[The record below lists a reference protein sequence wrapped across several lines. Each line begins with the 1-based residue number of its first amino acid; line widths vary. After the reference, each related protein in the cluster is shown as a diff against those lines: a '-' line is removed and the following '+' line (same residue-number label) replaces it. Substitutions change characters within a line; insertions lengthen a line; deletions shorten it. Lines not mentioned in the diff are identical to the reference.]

1 MIKENDW
8 LVATINN
15 PGFTADDFRDVAGM
29 TLDNTQ
35 LLSADEYLKSDFIRE
50 NKLFT
55 NERGEFNEQKF
66 RDFYKQKTQEFQSFA
81 TDASVDNYE
90 YGLQDTTRPADG
102 RVRDSGFKFIKVSNP
117 DFHSIGI
124 TGPNQYQESGLSVR
138 EIAQMS
144 KIAGRDYSVNDM
156 SLVNSPIKYIKSLFQ
171 DPLVLATY
179 DEDTTEINPITG
191 IQEFH
196 PKGSP
201 RLNSDGQYFY
211 EELGGRS
218 TIGKQVL
225 SAFDYLTVDQQ
236 GLNAI
241 DFMDSDDKSKS
252 MGGQIMKSIVELV
265 PMAFGNKARLIYGG
279 ILAVKELAKAAPM
292 LTNMVES
299 AYHLFDSSQPEE
311 STLANTIAGFGTKFS
326 TSSDDYT
333 QQNPISFGMITN
345 LVTDVATQWGQQRA
359 IQKAYVNLTGGAKKM
374 EAAALAKAEG
384 EFRKQETLLKQQRN
398 LNKISEQE
406 FLNQVGTSTWKESNL
421 GQRLIQQEMAPIQSA
436 LANRYR
442 IGGDLS
448 LAHMAIISNTDMY
461 ETALEHG
468 ATKKEAAALSLGSI
482 AGMFSVDK
490 FLGLGEMFLEKPEK
504 AAANALRQSV
514 AQESEGFV
522 DGLKQL
528 AKMPE
533 SPQKYVNIMKKGSD
547 FGKNIAKKYVENYK
561 AGTLGIVG
569 KAFGE
574 GLEETAEE
582 LVTDLVKTAGELA
595 GDFGLMS
602 QSDLGAWDN
611 MLLRYGMSFV
621 GGFVGG
627 GIFGAMDVINNPSN
641 YQKQEFENIITY
653 LRNGK
658 KDEIN
663 KIITQLEDEGKFAS
677 TTLSYRTTEDGS
689 TFLTAQS
696 KEDSQNHYVAQRM
709 RELVTQV
716 DDMLNQNDLKKTD
729 DDLFRSLVL
738 NEQNYVRLK
747 KFLQNDSY
755 STGYQAEY
763 NKIVK
768 GVLDTEIAIKQL
780 QGEQI
785 DSKKS
790 SDPEYQKKLDT
801 LQKKRDELLQRKE
814 DFLSGKESF
823 KYMSKLMFAINPN
836 ISQPWYSS
844 NFDSFVYNKTFK
856 DVTELSEVELNNLK
870 QEYEAYKQ
878 LSRNLELD
886 KAYEIFSEL
895 QNKTSPTLK
904 EFNNIDVN
912 AISKLQQEYSD
923 LLVRVQGIR
932 NQQSEDIKIP
942 VFEKNGTPTA
952 DLNQF
957 GTTTSNQVTVV
968 DGVHHATLADGTKVD
983 QPSKQIYITGQ
994 EQKGYFELVKD
1005 QEDGQYA
1012 VHFKPTD
1019 KNNPKAFTN
1028 QEKDILFKAA
1038 AEILPEGAK
1047 LSTWGELSK
1056 GGIHGLER
1064 FRNLGFTQVGTRDV
1078 KTKQLT
1084 DQQKSDLETKEIQQ
1098 FVDKMVQHGKIDLAT
1113 YRMLRTIIAET
1124 ADTIK
1129 QRHSLQLLNSLQS
1142 NLNTTQINSDTALK
1156 LQQLFNSTIT
1166 LDNTTPESIRK
1177 ILAEDA
1183 SFDSFL
1189 DSHVVD
1195 FRLENGQ
1202 DLYILENGGNLKT
1215 GFNTVQEVARAIEY
1229 NLTSIPDEKLSS
1241 FRTKRHTAEYLLNN
1255 ISKRSSRIRAATVL
1269 YQAYNILKSN
1279 NNIDQNFLQNQLDY
1293 LISTIQNEY
1302 NIADETETAN
1312 FLADSEGS
1320 KFITTQFRSFF
1331 KEAFVTGNDNHI
1343 SKISNGLD
1351 ILRDLSIYGIDVIT
1365 NFQSSF
1371 DNYLNDSQV
1380 KLLNQLDQERDN
1392 SANPTYKFL
1401 NQILEEVG
1409 IDAQET
1415 LNDLFNRLF
1424 SGNYEDFVIE
1434 DQRDLDNLQKIL
1446 DGIKIAQTI
1455 LISAYSGHNASLNR
1469 IAKKNNI
1476 SNIDLAELSPEQA
1489 NIILNNLRNLQ
1500 VEIEYYK
1507 AISESNLANI
1517 ALNFLK
1523 SDVNFTKARLQIFKE
1538 LKAPNGPLVINGINL
1553 LEGIDDI
1560 VDQDEFVKLFRTEQL
1575 FYDNVSKALAD
1586 GSITIDDLYKS
1597 LESYI
1602 NYKDAREQ
1610 ISSKLTRNIN
1620 YGSLTAYDKF
1630 RYITTVLAVNPSD
1643 FYNNLDQFVQTN
1655 GDTIVPIPA
1664 QIFGARVAN
1673 AMITNPNF
1681 VNTALGY
1688 LQNKNN
1694 FILTNTTVLTGIAGS
1709 GKTTAESRLA
1719 LGNKTLVVSGP
1730 TSQQS
1735 QQLKEI
1741 FSNAE
1746 EQSIQ
1751 TIMETILGKEL
1762 YQKVSDPQTQK
1773 DYFSTV
1779 TAVDD
1784 NSSISLKTDKIT
1796 LQSNAFSSVDAI
1808 VIDEATHIS
1817 LADIQILSYWTT
1829 KNGKQLILIGDQ
1841 AQSQSQNKS
1850 IDRELSVQWIAP
1862 ELGISLRSDK
1872 YSKYKNQT
1880 DLIRISE
1887 KLINSSAQTENA
1899 NNQEAIKAL
1908 KNIRLKYSNK
1918 NGFSGDLLSAEIPT
1932 DVLENIKRDVD
1943 NTDPAKKNRL
1953 AFIGSKDSATYKQL
1967 QDAGIPIDFQTDD
1980 IKGIQ
1985 GREFD
1990 YVISTIDFSTATT
2003 TKAINTLKFTKDL
2016 YTIISRSRKGSVVI
2030 DRGISNI
2037 IGKSQELGQDSDI
2050 KSIMRYK
2057 DVFLQYIQDQLN
2069 SIKQYMNLSPTTPL
2083 SGGSVALSPTAPTSP
2098 TPTSPVTPTSPT
2110 PSTPSP
2116 TSPAVSPSPT
2126 PTSPTAPT
2134 PTPTSPAP
2142 GISINPPTTSN
2153 VPTTPTSPTPTGP
2166 SMEEQDIENNINS
2179 IPDRKTQEEQEQETK
2194 STEEENAKNNTRQ
2207 QSTFDNQKIQVR
2219 AYGNITLVG
2228 ARIQTDLI
2236 EVDGKT
2242 KEQNTWLAPDKDQQ
2256 ELNDAEIF
2264 MGNDNAHTGEQKN
2277 EIIKKLLHIKSII
2290 LYPNLSKTTLS
2301 SNKKLDGV
2309 AQAIGKNSLRQI
2321 MQGNGIKFYIRVTKK
2336 GSQKLAGMT
2345 NLDNDLLNIN
2355 GEYVYTVVAKFSME
2369 NGKTACVTLGAL
2381 ADPKTWEKAITDDD
2395 TELNN
2400 YQQWLAQATEEAEYE
2415 INSPQ
2420 FMEYTNIITK
2430 KPNGDTVQYSKLASF
2445 PEVPKSEFEIRT
2457 QYSVVSPVYMSLERG
2472 KKSNKAYVYVSNY
2485 SLYDGDQLAQ
2495 IYHYEREQDAKG
2507 NPVPYTVR
2515 KIYLD
2520 NSGIAFRTLTQESY
2534 KQWYTI
2540 QGRSLE
2546 YFPFEKTSVGIEMF
2560 QAIWNHRAD
2569 LIRFLEAMGVDK
2581 ETASNIDLE
2590 AAVSDKDSDLSILLS
2605 GLRHLQQQYYEFSNQ
2620 LSKSSEEQGNRR
2632 ATYEEFK
2639 QYLIDTGQ
2647 QDLIQEIDS
2656 LNEQLSKTNCRFRLG
2671 YSKSGA
2677 YIGKDNW
2684 NQDNKDNCI
2693 FINPVTAIEQLQMLN
2708 KLDEKVLDRLL
2719 DLSSLRGHEDEI
2731 IEINKSK
2738 GWVNVFNKKSAVTI
2752 KIPGQKRATSLKES
2766 LGISKL
2772 PYILQS
2778 LSIAEHFAMGNA
2790 EQAASSEYYIRVGKD
2805 KTKLLSINEFLEPL
2819 PYKIESGVSYDGVSG
2834 IEVPQNYPGIIIA
2847 GENHILLQTRVD
2859 NMWDLIFHG
2868 AILGSRFNTF
2878 ENSRHARYEKAP
2890 FKYGI
2895 FSSPIKGK
2903 REKGTEIL
2911 TASPPQMFRAN
2922 AFPAFPLMVVDL
2934 SRKQQD
2940 DTPSVQQNEEI
2951 QQQPESEVLQPEDAY
2966 DSIDTIESLS
2976 EIRLEHNGN
2985 IMTVIEA
2992 IAASFSDEWG
3002 KLVSYEYRNDSVYLL
3017 FENNVSAQLT
3027 HEQGEMWNYNN
3038 SSYRLLDPNNRIPF
3052 KINANNN
3059 SIQNQADVINRIS
3072 TKEGLIEEIGLQ
3084 SILKEIPDVEEVLDQ
3099 YGGRAITNKQT
3110 LITIITD
3117 LQELLENDRYD
3128 RFYNKLDNIYKE
3140 LDNQCSI

>member
-15 PGFTADDFRDVAGM
+15 PEFTADDFRDVAGM

-35 LLSADEYLKSDFIRE
+35 LLSADEYLKSDFIRQ

-55 NERGEFNEQKF
+55 NDNGEFNEQKF
-66 RDFYKQKTQEFQSFA
+66 RDFYKQKTQEFQAFA
-81 TDASVDNYE
+81 TNDSVDNYQ
-90 YGLQDTTRPADG
+90 YGLWDTTRPVDG
-102 RVRDSGFKFIKVSNP
+102 RVRDPGFKFIKLSNP

-124 TGPNQYQESGLSVR
+124 TGPNQYQESGFSVR
-138 EIAQMS
+138 ELAQMS
-144 KIAGRDYSVNDM
+144 KIDGRDYSVNDM
-156 SLVNSPIKYIKSLFQ
+156 SLVSSPIKYIKSLFQ

-179 DEDTTEINPITG
+179 DEDTTEVNPITG

-201 RLNSDGQYFY
+201 RLNSDGQYYY

-225 SAFDYLTVDQQ
+225 SAFDYLTVDEQ
-236 GLNAI
+236 GLNTI
-241 DFMDSDDKSKS
+241 DFMDSDGKSKS
-252 MGGQIMKSIVELV
+252 VGGQIMKSIVELI
-265 PMAFGNKARLIYGG
+265 PMALGNKAKFIYGG
-279 ILAVKELAKAAPM
+279 ILAVKELAKSAPM

-299 AYHLFDSSQPEE
+299 AYHLFDSSQPTE
-311 STLANTIAGFGTKFS
+311 STLANTIAGYGNKFT
-326 TSSDDYT
+326 TSQDDYT
-333 QQNPISFGMITN
+333 QQNPVSFGMIAN
-345 LVTDVATQWGQQRA
+345 LITDVATQLGQQRF
-359 IQKAYVNLTGGAKKM
+359 IQNAYVNVAGGAKKM
-374 EAAALAKAEG
+374 EAAAMAKAEG
-384 EFRKQETLLKQQRN
+384 EFMKQSALLKQQKN

-406 FLNQVGTSTWKESNL
+406 FLNQVGTKGWKESNL
-421 GQRLIQQEMAPIQSA
+421 GKRLIQQEMEPIQSA
-436 LANRYR
+436 LANRYK

-448 LAHMAIISNTDMY
+448 LVHMAIISNTDMY
-461 ETALEHG
+461 ETALQHG

-514 AQESEGFV
+514 SQESEGFV
-522 DGLKQL
+522 EGLKQL

-533 SPQKYVNIMKKGSD
+533 SPQKYVNIMKKGTD

-582 LVTDLVKTAGELA
+582 LVTDLVKYAGEVA
-595 GDFGLMS
+595 GEFGLMS
-602 QSDLGAWDN
+602 QADLGAFDN

-627 GIFGAMDVINNPSN
+627 GIFGAMDVINNPSS
-641 YQKQEFENIITY
+641 YKKQEFDNIITY

-658 KDEIN
+658 IDEVNKTIN
-663 KIITQLEDEGKFAS
+663 QLEKDGKFAS
-677 TTLSYRTTEDGS
+677 TTLSYRTTDDGS

-696 KEDSQNHYVAQRM
+696 EEDSQNHYVAQRM

-716 DDMLNQNDLKKTD
+716 NDILNQHDLKQTD
-729 DDLFRSLVL
+729 DDLFKSLVL

-755 STGYQAEY
+755 STGYQTEY

-780 QGEQI
+780 QGEQV

-790 SDPEYQKKLDT
+790 SDPEYQKKLDD
-801 LQKKRDELLQRKE
+801 LQKKREELLKRKE

-836 ISQPWYSS
+836 INQPWYSG

-870 QEYEAYKQ
+870 QEWEAYKQ
-878 LSRNLELD
+878 FSRNLDLD
-886 KAYEIFSEL
+886 KAYGIFSEL
-895 QNKTSPTLK
+895 QTKTSPTLK
-904 EFNNIDVN
+904 QFNGIDVD

-923 LLVRVQGIR
+923 LLVSINEIR
-932 NQQSEDIKIP
+932 EQKSEDIKIP
-942 VFEKNGTPTA
+942 VFEKNGTPAT

-957 GTTTSNQVTVV
+957 GTTTSNQVTVL
-968 DGVHHATLADGTKVD
+968 DGTHDATLADGTKVV
-983 QPSKQIYITGQ
+983 QPTKQIYITGQ
-994 EQKGYFELVKD
+994 EQKGFFEVVKD

-1012 VHFKPTD
+1012 IHFKPIDT
-1019 KNNPKAFTN
+1019 NNPNAFTEE
-1028 QEKDILFKAA
+1028 EKEILFKAA
-1038 AEILPEGAK
+1038 ADLIPSGAK
-1047 LSTWGELSK
+1047 LSTWGELSR

-1084 DQQKSDLETKEIQQ
+1084 DQQKEELQTKKIQQ
-1098 FVDKMVQHGKIDLAT
+1098 FVDNMTEHGKIDLAT
-1113 YRMLRTIIAET
+1113 YRILRTIIANT

-1129 QRHSLQLLNSLQS
+1129 QRYSEQLLNSLQS
-1142 NLNTTQINSDTALK
+1142 GLNITKINSDTALK
-1156 LQQLFNSTIT
+1156 LQQLFNSTIE
-1166 LDNTTPESIRK
+1166 LDSTTPENIRK
-1177 ILAEDA
+1177 ILTEDA
-1183 SFDSFL
+1183 SFDSL
-1189 DSHVVD
+1189 LNSYIVD
-1195 FRLENGQ
+1195 FKLENGQ
-1202 DLYILENGGNLKT
+1202 DLYILENGGNLRT
-1215 GFNTVQEVARAIEY
+1215 GFNTVQEVAQAIEY

-1241 FRTKRHTAEYLLNN
+1241 FKTKRHTAEYLLNN
-1255 ISKRSSRIRAATVL
+1255 ISKRSSRLRAAAVL
-1269 YQAYNILKSN
+1269 YQAYNMLKSN

-1312 FLADSEGS
+1312 LLADGDQS
-1320 KFITTQFRSFF
+1320 KFITTPFKRIF
-1331 KEAFVTGNDNHI
+1331 KEAFITGNDNRI

-1351 ILRDLSIYGIDVIT
+1351 ILRDLSMYGIDVIT

-1371 DNYLNDSQV
+1371 DNYLDDNQV
-1380 KLLNQLDQERDN
+1380 KLLNQLEQAKDN
-1392 SANPTYKFL
+1392 SENPTYIFL

-1409 IDAQET
+1409 IDAQTT
-1415 LNDLFNRLF
+1415 LNELFNRLF

-1434 DQRDLDNLQKIL
+1434 NQQDLDNLQKIL
-1446 DGIKIAQTI
+1446 DGIKIAETL
-1455 LISAYSGHNASLNR
+1455 LISAYGGHNASLNG
-1469 IAKKNNI
+1469 IANKHNI
-1476 SNIDLAELSPEQA
+1476 PNVDLAELSPEVA
-1489 NIILNNLRNLQ
+1489 NIILNNLRNLK

-1507 AISESNLANI
+1507 AISENNLSNL

-1523 SDVNFTKARLQIFKE
+1523 SDSNFIKARLQVFKE
-1538 LKAPNGPLVINGINL
+1538 LKAKNGPLVIRGINL

-1575 FYDNVSKALAD
+1575 FYDNVQKALAS

-1597 LESYI
+1597 LGSYI

-1610 ISSKLTRNIN
+1610 ISSKLTRNIS

-1630 RYITTVLAVNPSD
+1630 RYLTTVLAVNPSN
-1643 FYNNLDQFVQTN
+1643 FYNNLGQFVQDN
-1655 GDTIVPIPA
+1655 KNEIVPIPA

-1673 AMITNPNF
+1673 AMLVNPNF
-1681 VNTALGY
+1681 VNAALQY
-1688 LQNKNN
+1688 LQNGKN
-1694 FILTNTTVLTGIAGS
+1694 FILTNTTILTGIAGS

-1719 LGNKTLVVSGP
+1719 VGNKTLLVSGP

-1741 FSNAE
+1741 FPNSE
-1746 EQSIQ
+1746 EQSLQ

-1762 YQKVSDPQTQK
+1762 YQKISDKTTQK
-1773 DYFSTV
+1773 DYFDMSV
-1779 TAVDD
+1779 GAIDD
-1784 NSSISLKTDKIT
+1784 NTSIALKTDKIT
-1796 LQSNAFSSVDAI
+1796 LKSGAFDKI
-1808 VIDEATHIS
+1808 DTLVIDEATHIS
-1817 LADIQILSYWTT
+1817 LADIQILSYWAT
-1829 KNGKQLILIGDQ
+1829 KTGKQIILIGDQ
-1841 AQSQSQNKS
+1841 AQSQSQDKS
-1850 IDRELSVQWIAP
+1850 IDRELSIQWIAP
-1862 ELGISLRSDK
+1862 ELGISLRSAK

-1880 DLIRISE
+1880 DLIQISE
-1887 KLINSSAQTENA
+1887 GLINSSIHTEDA
-1899 NNQEAIKAL
+1899 KNQEAIKAL
-1908 KNIRLKYSNK
+1908 KKINLKYFNDK
-1918 NGFSGDLLSAEIPT
+1918 NFSGELLTTEIPKE
-1932 DVLENIKRDVD
+1932 VLENIKKDVE
-1943 NTDPAKKNRL
+1943 NTDPAKQNRL

-2003 TKAINTLKFTKDL
+2003 AKAINTLRFTKDL

-2037 IGKSQELGQDSDI
+2037 IGESQELGQDSDI

-2069 SIKQYMNLSPTTPL
+2069 SIKQYMNLSQ
-2083 SGGSVALSPTAPTSP
+2083 GSSAPTSP
-2098 TPTSPVTPTSPT
+2098 ASTVPATSTSPT
-2110 PSTPSP
+2110 PPTPAP
-2116 TSPAVSPSPT
+2116 TSPAVSPSST

-2134 PTPTSPAP
+2134 PTPTSPSP
-2142 GISINPPTTSN
+2142 GILINPPTTSN

-2194 STEEENAKNNTRQ
+2194 STEEENVKNNTRQ

-2236 EVDGKT
+2236 EVGGKT

-2264 MGNDNAHTGEQKN
+2264 MGNDNAHTVEQKN

-2345 NLDNDLLNIN
+2345 NLDNNLLNIN

-2381 ADPKTWEKAITDDD
+2381 ANPKTWEKAITDDD

-2430 KPNGDTVQYSKLASF
+2430 KPNGDAVQYSKLASF

-2495 IYHYEREQDAKG
+2495 IYHYEREQDTKG

-2569 LIRFLEAMGVDK
+2569 LIRFLEAIGIDR
-2581 ETASNIDLE
+2581 ETASNINLE
-2590 AAVSDKDSDLSILLS
+2590 AEVSNKDSDLSILLS
-2605 GLRHLQQQYYEFSNQ
+2605 KLRQLQQQYYEFSNQ
-2620 LSKSSEEQGNRR
+2620 LSKSSEEQGNKR

-2656 LNEQLSKTNCRFRLG
+2656 PNEQLSKTNCRFRLG

-2731 IEINKSK
+2731 IEIDKSK

-2752 KIPGQKRATSLKES
+2752 KIPGQKRVTSLKES

-2951 QQQPESEVLQPEDAY
+2951 KQQPEQEVLQPEDAY
-2966 DSIDTIESLS
+2966 DSIDTTESLS
-2976 EIRLEHNGN
+2976 EIRLAHNGN
-2985 IMTVIEA
+2985 TITVIEA
-2992 IAASFSDEWG
+2992 IEASFSDEWG

-3027 HEQGEMWNYNN
+3027 HEQGEIWNYNN
-3038 SSYRLLDPNNRIPF
+3038 SSYRLLDPDNKIPF
-3052 KINANNN
+3052 KISASNN
-3059 SIQNQADVINRIS
+3059 SIQNQADVISRIS
-3072 TKEGLIEEIGLQ
+3072 TKEGFIEEVGLQ
-3084 SILKEIPDVEEVLDQ
+3084 SILEEVPAVEEILDNQ
-3099 YGGRAITNKQT
+3099 YGGHAITNKQT
-3110 LITIITD
+3110 LMMIITD
-3117 LQELLENDRYD
+3117 LQELLEDDRYD
-3128 RFYNKLDNIYKE
+3128 EFYNKLDNMYKE
-3140 LDNQCSI
+3140 LDNQCGI

>member
-15 PGFTADDFRDVAGM
+15 PEFTADDFRDVAGM

-35 LLSADEYLKSDFIRE
+35 LLSADEYLKSDFIRQ

-55 NERGEFNEQKF
+55 NDNGEFNEQKF
-66 RDFYKQKTQEFQSFA
+66 RDFYKQKTQEFQAFA
-81 TDASVDNYE
+81 TNDSVDNYQ
-90 YGLQDTTRPADG
+90 YGLWDTTRPVDG
-102 RVRDSGFKFIKVSNP
+102 RVRDPGFKFIKLSNP

-124 TGPNQYQESGLSVR
+124 TGPNQYQESGFSVR
-138 EIAQMS
+138 ELAQMS
-144 KIAGRDYSVNDM
+144 KIEGRDYSVNDM
-156 SLVNSPIKYIKSLFQ
+156 SLVSSPIKYIKSLFQ

-179 DEDTTEINPITG
+179 DKDTTEVNPITG

-201 RLNSDGQYFY
+201 RLNSDGQYYY

-225 SAFDYLTVDQQ
+225 SAFDYLTVDEQ

-241 DFMDSDDKSKS
+241 DFMDSDGKSKS
-252 MGGQIMKSIVELV
+252 VGGQIMKSIVELI
-265 PMAFGNKARLIYGG
+265 PMALGNKARFIYGG
-279 ILAVKELAKAAPM
+279 ILAVKELAKSAPM

-299 AYHLFDSSQPEE
+299 AYHLFDSSQPTE
-311 STLANTIAGFGTKFS
+311 STLANTIAGYGNKFT
-326 TSSDDYT
+326 TSQDDYT
-333 QQNPISFGMITN
+333 QQNPVSFGMIAN
-345 LVTDVATQWGQQRA
+345 LITDVATQWGQQRF
-359 IQKAYVNLTGGAKKM
+359 IQNAYVNVAGGAKKM
-374 EAAALAKAEG
+374 EAAAMAKAEG
-384 EFRKQETLLKQQRN
+384 EFMKQSALLKQQKN

-406 FLNQVGTSTWKESNL
+406 FLNQVGTKGWQESNL
-421 GQRLIQQEMAPIQSA
+421 GKRLIQQEMEPIQSA
-436 LANRYR
+436 LANRYK

-448 LAHMAIISNTDMY
+448 LVHMAIISNTDMY

-514 AQESEGFV
+514 SQESEGFV
-522 DGLKQL
+522 EGLKQL

-533 SPQKYVNIMKKGSD
+533 SPQKYINIMKKGTD

-574 GLEETAEE
+574 GLEETTEE
-582 LVTDLVKTAGELA
+582 LVTDLVKYAGEVA
-595 GDFGLMS
+595 GEFGLMS
-602 QSDLGAWDN
+602 QTDLGAFDN

-627 GIFGAMDVINNPSN
+627 GIFGAMDVINNPSS
-641 YQKQEFENIITY
+641 YKKQEFDNIITY

-658 KDEIN
+658 IDEVNKTIN
-663 KIITQLEDEGKFAS
+663 QLEKDGKFAS
-677 TTLSYRTTEDGS
+677 TTLSYRTTDDGS

-696 KEDSQNHYVAQRM
+696 EEDSQNHYVAQRM

-716 DDMLNQNDLKKTD
+716 NDILNQHDLKQTD
-729 DDLFRSLVL
+729 DDLFKSLVL

-768 GVLDTEIAIKQL
+768 GILDAEIAIKQL
-780 QGEQI
+780 QGEQV

-790 SDPEYQKKLDT
+790 SDPEYQKKLDD
-801 LQKKRDELLQRKE
+801 LQKKREELLKRKE

-836 ISQPWYSS
+836 ISQPWYSG

-870 QEYEAYKQ
+870 QEWEAYKQ
-878 LSRNLELD
+878 FSRNLDLD
-886 KAYEIFSEL
+886 KAYGIFSEL
-895 QNKTSPTLK
+895 QTKTSPTLK
-904 EFNNIDVN
+904 QFNGIDVD

-923 LLVRVQGIR
+923 LLVSINEIR
-932 NQQSEDIKIP
+932 EQKSEDIKIP
-942 VFEKNGTPTA
+942 VFEKNGTPAA

-957 GTTTSNQVTVV
+957 GTTTSNQVTVL
-968 DGVHHATLADGTKVD
+968 DGTHNATLADGTKVV
-983 QPSKQIYITGQ
+983 QPTKQIYIAGQ
-994 EQKGYFELVKD
+994 EQKGFFEVVKD

-1012 VHFKPTD
+1012 IHFKPTGE
-1019 KNNPKAFTN
+1019 NSPNAFTDD
-1028 QEKDILFKAA
+1028 EKEILFRTA
-1038 AEILPEGAK
+1038 AELIPSGAK
-1047 LSTWGELSK
+1047 LSTWGELSR

-1084 DQQKSDLETKEIQQ
+1084 DQQKEELQTKKIQQ
-1098 FVDKMVQHGKIDLAT
+1098 FVDNMTEHGKIDLAT
-1113 YRMLRTIIAET
+1113 YRILRTIIANT

-1129 QRHSLQLLNSLQS
+1129 RGYSEHLRNELALNFSELG
-1142 NLNTTQINSDTALK
+1142 SDTILK
-1156 LQQLFNSTIT
+1156 LQELFHSVSKLNDDVKLKIASILADSPYFTEAIDDYTVDFIVEDGLPMYNEGGVDIENNVKSVAKAIAYNLNLNSSSVPKYSAQFL
-1166 LDNTTPESIRK
+1166 LDN
-1177 ILAEDA
+1177 
-1183 SFDSFL
+1183 L
-1189 DSHVVD
+1189 DKKSNI
-1195 FRLENGQ
+1195 E
-1202 DLYILENGGNLKT
+1202 
-1215 GFNTVQEVARAIEY
+1215 RA
-1229 NLTSIPDEKLSS
+1229 K
-1241 FRTKRHTAEYLLNN
+1241 A
-1255 ISKRSSRIRAATVL
+1255 VL
-1269 YQAYNILKSN
+1269 YQAYSLLEQDSKLDQDFIKQQKQYIEGLVSHITDPKLIQDYLSDSSRSIFIQSSQKGLLQHSYRTGTASSTSAISNIYDILSDVSETTDNILDAFTHDLIGYDS
-1279 NNIDQNFLQNQLDY
+1279 DQ
-1293 LISTIQNEY
+1293 
-1302 NIADETETAN
+1302 
-1312 FLADSEGS
+1312 
-1320 KFITTQFRSFF
+1320 
-1331 KEAFVTGNDNHI
+1331 
-1343 SKISNGLD
+1343 
-1351 ILRDLSIYGIDVIT
+1351 
-1365 NFQSSF
+1365 
-1371 DNYLNDSQV
+1371 QV
-1380 KLLNQLDQERDN
+1380 MLLNQLEQAKDN
-1392 SANPTYKFL
+1392 SENPTYAFL

-1409 IDAQET
+1409 IDAQTT
-1415 LNDLFNRLF
+1415 LNELFNRLF

-1434 DQRDLDNLQKIL
+1434 NQQDLDNLQKIL
-1446 DGIKIAQTI
+1446 DGIKIAETL
-1455 LISAYSGHNASLNR
+1455 LISAYGGHNASLNG
-1469 IAKKNNI
+1469 IANKHNI
-1476 SNIDLAELSPEQA
+1476 PNIDLAELSPEVA
-1489 NIILNNLRNLQ
+1489 NIILNNLRNLK

-1507 AISESNLANI
+1507 AISENNLSNL

-1523 SDVNFTKARLQIFKE
+1523 SDSNFTKARLQVFKE
-1538 LKAPNGPLVINGINL
+1538 LKAKNGPLVIKGINL

-1575 FYDNVSKALAD
+1575 FYDNVQKALAS

-1597 LESYI
+1597 LGSYI

-1610 ISSKLTRNIN
+1610 ISSKLTRNIS

-1630 RYITTVLAVNPSD
+1630 RYLTTVLAVNPSN
-1643 FYNNLDQFVQTN
+1643 FYNNLSQFVQDN
-1655 GDTIVPIPA
+1655 KDEIVPIPA

-1673 AMITNPNF
+1673 AMLVNPNF
-1681 VNTALGY
+1681 VNTALQY
-1688 LQNKNN
+1688 LQNGKN
-1694 FILTNTTVLTGIAGS
+1694 FILTNTTILTGIAGS

-1719 LGNKTLVVSGP
+1719 VGNRTLLVSGP

-1741 FSNAE
+1741 FPNSE
-1746 EQSIQ
+1746 EQSLQ

-1762 YQKVSDPQTQK
+1762 YQKISDKTTQK
-1773 DYFSTV
+1773 DYFDMSV
-1779 TAVDD
+1779 KAIDD
-1784 NSSISLKTDKIT
+1784 NTSIALKTDKIT
-1796 LQSNAFSSVDAI
+1796 LKSGAFDKI
-1808 VIDEATHIS
+1808 NTLVIDEATHIS
-1817 LADIQILSYWTT
+1817 LADIQILSYWAT
-1829 KNGKQLILIGDQ
+1829 KTGKQIILIGDQ
-1841 AQSQSQNKS
+1841 AQSQSQDKS
-1850 IDRELSVQWIAP
+1850 IDRELSIQWIAP
-1862 ELGISLRSDK
+1862 ELGISLRSAK

-1880 DLIRISE
+1880 DLIQISE
-1887 KLINSSAQTENA
+1887 GLINSSIHTEDA
-1899 NNQEAIKAL
+1899 KNQEAIKAL
-1908 KNIRLKYSNK
+1908 KKINLKYFNDK
-1918 NGFSGDLLSAEIPT
+1918 NFSGDLLTTEIPKE
-1932 DVLENIKRDVD
+1932 VLENIKKDVE
-1943 NTDPAKKNRL
+1943 NTDPAKQNRL

-1967 QDAGIPIDFQTDD
+1967 QDAGVAIDFQTDD

-1990 YVISTIDFSTATT
+1990 YVISTIDFTNATT
-2003 TKAINTLKFTKDL
+2003 DRALHTLQFTKDL

-2037 IGKSQELGQDSDI
+2037 IGQSQELGQDSDI

-2057 DVFLQYIQDQLN
+2057 DTFLQYIQDQLN

-2083 SGGSVALSPTAPTSP
+2083 SGGSVAPSPTAPTSP

-2126 PTSPTAPT
+2126 PTSPTTST

-2153 VPTTPTSPTPTGP
+2153 VPTSPTSPTPTGP

-2236 EVDGKT
+2236 EVDGIT

-2321 MQGNGIKFYIRVTKK
+2321 MQGNGVKFYIRVTKK

-2345 NLDNDLLNIN
+2345 NLDNNLLNIN

-2430 KPNGDTVQYSKLASF
+2430 KPNGDAVQYSKLASF

-2495 IYHYEREQDAKG
+2495 IYHYEREQDSKG

-2534 KQWYTI
+2534 KQWYTT

-2546 YFPFEKTSVGIEMF
+2546 YFPFEKTPVGIEMF

-2569 LIRFLEAMGVDK
+2569 LIRFLEAIGIDR
-2581 ETASNIDLE
+2581 ETASNINLE
-2590 AAVSDKDSDLSILLS
+2590 AEVSNKDSDLSILLR
-2605 GLRHLQQQYYEFSNQ
+2605 GLRWLQQQYYEFSNQ
-2620 LSKSSEEQGNRR
+2620 LSKSSEEQSNKR

-2656 LNEQLSKTNCRFRLG
+2656 LNKQLSKTNCRFRLG

-2684 NQDNKDNCI
+2684 NQDNKDSCI

-2731 IEINKSK
+2731 IDIDRSK

-2819 PYKIESGVSYDGVSG
+2819 PYKIESGVSYDGVSD

-2934 SRKQQD
+2934 SRKQQG

-2951 QQQPESEVLQPEDAY
+2951 RQQPEQEVLQPEDAY
-2966 DSIDTIESLS
+2966 DSIDTTESLS

-2985 IMTVIEA
+2985 TMTVIEA
-2992 IAASFSDEWG
+2992 IAASFNDEWG

-3027 HEQGEMWNYNN
+3027 HEQGEIWNYNN
-3038 SSYRLLDPNNRIPF
+3038 SSYRLLDPDDRIPF
-3052 KINANNN
+3052 KITANNN

-3072 TKEGLIEEIGLQ
+3072 TKEGFIEEVGLQ
-3084 SILKEIPDVEEVLDQ
+3084 SILEEVPDVEEILDNQ
-3099 YGGRAITNKQT
+3099 YGKHAITNKQT
-3110 LITIITD
+3110 LMMIITD
-3117 LQELLENDRYD
+3117 LQELLEDDRYD
-3128 RFYNKLDNIYKE
+3128 EFYNKLDNMYKE
-3140 LDNQCSI
+3140 LDNQCGI

>member
-81 TDASVDNYE
+81 TDASIDNYE
-90 YGLQDTTRPADG
+90 YGLWDTTRPADG

-265 PMAFGNKARLIYGG
+265 PMAFGNKARFIYGG
-279 ILAVKELAKAAPM
+279 ILAVKELFKAAPM

-345 LVTDVATQWGQQRA
+345 LITDVATQWGQQRA

-504 AAANALRQSV
+504 AAANSLRQSV

-663 KIITQLEDEGKFAS
+663 KTITQLEDEGKFAS

-709 RELVTQV
+709 RELVTQI

-814 DFLSGKESF
+814 NFLSGKESF

-895 QNKTSPTLK
+895 QKRTSPTLK

-942 VFEKNGTPTA
+942 IFEKDGTPAA

-994 EQKGYFELVKD
+994 EQKGYFELVRD
-1005 QEDGQYA
+1005 QEDGQYSI
-1012 VHFKPTD
+1012 HFKPTD
-1019 KNNPKAFTN
+1019 KNNPKAFTD
-1028 QEKDILFKAA
+1028 QEKDILFKAV
-1038 AEILPEGAK
+1038 AEILPEGAR
-1047 LSTWGELSK
+1047 LSTWGELTK

-1098 FVDKMVQHGKIDLAT
+1098 FVDKMAQHGKIDLAT

-1129 QRHSLQLLNSLQS
+1129 QRYSQQLLNSLQS
-1142 NLNTTQINSDTALK
+1142 SLNITQINSDTALK
-1156 LQQLFNSTIT
+1156 LQQLFNSTIE
-1166 LDNTTPESIRK
+1166 LDNTTPENIRK

-1183 SFDSFL
+1183 SFDSL
-1189 DSHVVD
+1189 LNSYVVD
-1195 FRLENGQ
+1195 FKLENGQ
-1202 DLYILENGGNLKT
+1202 GLYILENGGNLIT
-1215 GFNTVQEVARAIEY
+1215 GFNTVQEVAQAIEY

-1255 ISKRSSRIRAATVL
+1255 ISKRSSRLRAAAVL

-1279 NNIDQNFLQNQLDY
+1279 NNIDQNFIQNQLDY
-1293 LISTIQNEY
+1293 LVSTIQNEY

-1312 FLADSEGS
+1312 LLADSDQS

-1331 KEAFVTGNDNHI
+1331 KEAFITGNDNHI
-1343 SKISNGLD
+1343 SRISNGLD
-1351 ILRDLSIYGIDVIT
+1351 TLRDLSIYGIDVIT

-1446 DGIKIAQTI
+1446 DGIKIAETI

-1523 SDVNFTKARLQIFKE
+1523 SDVNFTKAKLQIFKE

-1575 FYDNVSKALAD
+1575 FYDNVQKALAD

-1643 FYNNLDQFVQTN
+1643 FYNNLDQFVQNN
-1655 GDTIVPIPA
+1655 GDNIVPIPA

-1741 FSNAE
+1741 FPNAE

-1796 LQSNAFSSVDAI
+1796 LQNNAFSSVDAI

-1817 LADIQILSYWTT
+1817 LADIQILSYWAT
-1829 KNGKQLILIGDQ
+1829 KNEKQLILIGDQ
-1841 AQSQSQNKS
+1841 AQSQSQSKS

-1918 NGFSGDLLSAEIPT
+1918 NGFSGDLLSVEIPT

-1967 QDAGIPIDFQTDD
+1967 QDAGVAIDFQTDD

-1990 YVISTIDFSTATT
+1990 YVISTIDFTNAATDR
-2003 TKAINTLKFTKDL
+2003 ALHTLQFTKDL

-2037 IGKSQELGQDSDI
+2037 IGQSQELGQDSDI

-2057 DVFLQYIQDQLN
+2057 DTFLQYIQNQLN
-2069 SIKQYMNLSPTTPL
+2069 SIKQYMNF
-2083 SGGSVALSPTAPTSP
+2083 TAPTQQQSP
-2098 TPTSPVTPTSPT
+2098 QN
-2110 PSTPSP
+2110 STPPQSP
-2116 TSPAVSPSPT
+2116 TSPQ
-2126 PTSPTAPT
+2126 TSPTQSTNQQLQNST
-2134 PTPTSPAP
+2134 PSQ
-2142 GISINPPTTSN
+2142 N
-2153 VPTTPTSPTPTGP
+2153 PTTPQPTISQSPQPANQQSQNQTPTNGGSGQSINIQPPAP
-2166 SMEEQDIENNINS
+2166 SNQTPSQSSNQQSGSQQNNPSIEEQNIENSINS
-2179 IPDRKTQEEQEQETK
+2179 IPDQKNIPEQNQEKQHI
-2194 STEEENAKNNTRQ
+2194 EENNAKNNSRQ
-2207 QSTFDNQKIQVR
+2207 SPTFNNQKIQVR
-2219 AYGNITLVG
+2219 AYGNISLVG
-2228 ARIQTDLI
+2228 ARIQTE
-2236 EVDGKT
+2236 EVKVEDT
-2242 KEQNTWLAPDKDQQ
+2242 KEVHHIWLAPDQGQ
-2256 ELNDAEIF
+2256 MELNDAEIF
-2264 MGNDNAHTGEQKN
+2264 MGNQNITTGEQKSQ
-2277 EIIKKLLHIKSII
+2277 IIANLLHIKSIL
-2290 LYPNLSKTTLS
+2290 LYPQLSKTTLS
-2301 SNKKLDGV
+2301 SDKKLSAV
-2309 AQAIGKNSLRQI
+2309 AQAIGKNTLKQI
-2321 MQGNGIKFYIRVTKK
+2321 MQGNNTKFYIRVTKK
-2336 GSQKLAGMT
+2336 GSQRLAGMT

-2355 GEYVYTVVAKFSME
+2355 GEYVYTVVAKIQME

-2381 ADPKTWEKAITDDD
+2381 ADPSTWERAITDDD

-2400 YQQWLAQATEEAEYE
+2400 YQQWLSQNMGETEYE
-2415 INSPQ
+2415 INMPQ
-2420 FMEYTNIITK
+2420 FMEYTNLITK
-2430 KPNGDTVQYSKLASF
+2430 KPNGHTVDYSKLASF
-2445 PEVPKSEFEIRT
+2445 PNTPESEFEIRT
-2457 QYSVVSPVYMSLERG
+2457 QYSVVSPVYMSLEKG
-2472 KKSNKAYVYVSNY
+2472 KKSAKAYVYVSNY
-2485 SLYDGDQLAQ
+2485 TLYDPSQLAQ
-2495 IYHYEREQDAKG
+2495 IYHNEREQDAKG

-2515 KIYLD
+2515 KIYVD
-2520 NSGIAFRTLTQESY
+2520 NSGISFRTLTQESY
-2534 KQWYTI
+2534 KQWYTT

-2546 YFPFEKTSVGIEMF
+2546 YFPFEKTPVGIEMF
-2560 QAIWNHRAD
+2560 QGIWNYRAD
-2569 LIRFLEAMGVDK
+2569 LIQFLKAVGYTKNDID
-2581 ETASNIDLE
+2581 NIDLQQE
-2590 AAVSDKDSDLSILLS
+2590 VGDNNSRLSKILS
-2605 GLRHLQQQYYEFSNQ
+2605 NLRQIQQQYYELSNQ
-2620 LSKSSEEQGNRR
+2620 LKRNV
-2632 ATYEEFK
+2632 AYAEFK
-2639 QYLIDTGQ
+2639 QYLVDNGQ
-2647 QDLIQEIDS
+2647 QNLIEEID
-2656 LNEQLSKTNCRFRLG
+2656 NINAELSKTDCRFRLG

-2684 NQDNKDNCI
+2684 NPNNQDNCI
-2693 FINPVTAIEQLQMLN
+2693 FTNPVTAIEQLKMLN
-2708 KLDEKVLDRLL
+2708 ILDEKVFSRLI
-2719 DLSSLRGHEDEI
+2719 DLSSLKGKEDQKI
-2731 IEINKSK
+2731 TIDKSK
-2738 GWVNVFNKKSAVTI
+2738 GWINVFNKKTSITV
-2752 KIPGQKRATSLKES
+2752 KLPGQNRASTLKES

-2772 PYILQS
+2772 PYVLQR
-2778 LSIAEHFAMGNA
+2778 LSIAEHFAMNNVK
-2790 EQAASSEYYIRVGKD
+2790 EASESKYYIKVGKD
-2805 KTKLLSINEFLEPL
+2805 KTSLLSIDEFLAPL
-2819 PYKIESGVSYDGVSG
+2819 PYKLESGISYDD
-2834 IEVPQNYPGIIIA
+2834 VPNANVPKNYPGILIT
-2847 GENHILLQTRVD
+2847 GNKHILLQTRVD

-2868 AILGSRFNTF
+2868 AILGNNFSTF
-2878 ENSRHARYEKAP
+2878 ETSHHARYEKAP

-2895 FSSPIKGK
+2895 FSSPMKGK
-2903 REKGTEIL
+2903 REQGTEIL

-2922 AFPAFPLMVVDL
+2922 AFPAFPLMLADL
-2934 SRKQQD
+2934 SPKSQNTTSSTQQVTQTQQEPQKNELTFEDGCNSIVDTKSLATIQVGHNGVTMSIIDIIKSAFSSDWGQLQSWEYRDNAVTLNFGNVTATLRYEGGNIWSDDTTQYNLSDPNTKIPYVSTTQNNSAANQQD
-2940 DTPSVQQNEEI
+2940 IIS
-2951 QQQPESEVLQPEDAY
+2951 
-2966 DSIDTIESLS
+2966 
-2976 EIRLEHNGN
+2976 
-2985 IMTVIEA
+2985 
-2992 IAASFSDEWG
+2992 
-3002 KLVSYEYRNDSVYLL
+3002 K
-3017 FENNVSAQLT
+3017 
-3027 HEQGEMWNYNN
+3027 
-3038 SSYRLLDPNNRIPF
+3038 
-3052 KINANNN
+3052 
-3059 SIQNQADVINRIS
+3059 IS
-3072 TKEGLIEEIGLQ
+3072 TAEKLIEEAGLEEFPSIVEIVNNQ
-3084 SILKEIPDVEEVLDQ
+3084 YAGKIIENITTLRSIITNLLNDDDLPDAQYDKLNNIFSILD
-3099 YGGRAITNKQT
+3099 KQ
-3110 LITIITD
+3110 
-3117 LQELLENDRYD
+3117 
-3128 RFYNKLDNIYKE
+3128 
-3140 LDNQCSI
+3140 C